1 MITACIINRDVDHFS
16 KSTHFSVGY
25 ETLSVMILQHMPYV
39 HLVFYIVTTL
49 IFTVL
54 IYIVNPQLGKYSQL
68 YFRKFI
74 SRKEIA
80 NMLFHCKHLHIAGKA
95 YNTTGSE
102 IGLFTA

>member
-68 YFRKFI
+68 FSANSYQGKKLQTCYFTVSI
-74 SRKEIA
+74 
-80 NMLFHCKHLHIAGKA
+80 
-95 YNTTGSE
+95 YT
-102 IGLFTA
+102 